1 LIRFSK
7 RTDVL
12 SFAQTSI
19 AIPSFNT
26 KETSPFTF
34 SYNSYTDEPGFTF
47 VGKNPDEKYGDD
59 EDLHSF
65 VANFELWQVA
75 RATSAEPPTSQVG
88 NL

>member
-1 LIRFSK
+1 
-7 RTDVL
+7 V
-12 SFAQTSI
+12 

-34 SYNSYTDEPGFTF
+34 SYNSYTGEPGFTF

-65 VANFELWQVA
+65 VADFELWQVA
-75 RATSAEPPTSQVG
+75 RATSAAPTYFPGGRLIHEKVCWLQ
-88 NL
+88 